1 MGVATCCYVHITG
14 ARSSDVWSDKETV
27 DDCLGFE
34 AYVET
39 LITVVLEE
47 DMAPVTVG
55 IFGDWGSGKTSLMRM
70 MEQQLTA
77 QGTQIVTVWFNPWQ
91 YEGKNEVQTAL
102 IHVILDGLKSVRTFG
117 DKASKLFQKL
127 LRSVDVLKLGKCI
140 MKSILTL
147 SPDIGGLLDSL
158 SVQENEMAETM
169 QNFNAMFGAF
179 LDTIEV
185 SRLVVFVDDLDR
197 CESLLALELFET
209 IQLFL
214 STPKCAFVIGADS
227 EKIATAIRQRYESD
241 EGTEHV
247 SKDYLEKVVQIPF
260 RIPQQSPT
268 DINVYVQ
275 DLIVLPHIQPEAR
288 SAFRKAMLDARKGN
302 QDINGAASQWLTEN
316 QKTIQTS
323 LKNVQTET
331 DSILPHLNTI
341 TSGLKG
347 NPRQIKR
354 FLNMYDLR
362 KNLATTNNLEID
374 NALLVKLQ
382 VMEYSWPEVFKFVSD
397 SFDTESG
404 KSLILDNL
412 YGSLAESTDDSK
424 LVGTLLNTPG
434 LEEFLTSEP
443 VLQSVD
449 LRPYMFLAQI
459 ALEKHPMPIMATA
472 QETAAQ
478 VVEGVTSGD
487 KARLR
492 LAINQAK
499 NLDTHSIDIVIKQC
513 TPRIMSTDSLVAST
527 TVMGLDELLLLAP
540 LGLGVVVDALDS
552 VPDSTDIG
560 LKIAS
565 STLLRRHES
574 KCTDPETRVKMESL
588 IERLKTAKKT
598 TS

>member
-513 TPRIMSTDSLVAST
+513 TPRIMSTH
-527 TVMGLDELLLLAP
+527 LLQVLP
-540 LGLGVVVDALDS
+540 
-552 VPDSTDIG
+552 
-560 LKIAS
+560 
-565 STLLRRHES
+565 
-574 KCTDPETRVKMESL
+574 
-588 IERLKTAKKT
+588 
-598 TS
+598 